1 MRSRVVPA
9 CLRYARAMGE
19 RTQYT
24 PGTFCWSELSTTDLD
39 GAKAFYASLFGWEAV
54 DNTVP
59 GDGVYSMQNIG
70 GKPVAA
76 IAPQPEQQRAA
87 GVPALW
93 NSYVSVESADATA
106 EQAKDLGASVHAPPF
121 DVMDVGRMA
130 VIQDPQGAFFMLWQP
145 RAQIGAALV
154 NAPGAVVWNELRSP
168 DLDGSSAFYS
178 ELFGW
183 TIERR
188 EGTSFG
194 TYLGIKN
201 GNANNGGISELA
213 PPGTPAHWLVYFGV
227 DDADEALAKVGEL
240 GGTTLLGATD
250 IEIANIAVVTDPQ
263 GATFAIYAGMM
274 EP

>member
-1 MRSRVVPA
+1 
-9 CLRYARAMGE
+9 
-19 RTQYT
+19 
-24 PGTFCWSELSTTDLD
+24 
-39 GAKAFYASLFGWEAV
+39 
-54 DNTVP
+54 
-59 GDGVYSMQNIG
+59 
-70 GKPVAA
+70 
-76 IAPQPEQQRAA
+76 
-87 GVPALW
+87 
-93 NSYVSVESADATA
+93 
-106 EQAKDLGASVHAPPF
+106 
-121 DVMDVGRMA
+121 
-130 VIQDPQGAFFMLWQP
+130 MLWQP

-178 ELFGW
+178 ALFGW

-201 GNANNGGISELA
+201 GDANNGGISELA
-213 PPGTPAHWLVYFGV
+213 PPGTPPHWLVYFGV

-250 IEIANIAVVTDPQ
+250 IEIAKIAVVTDPQ
-263 GATFAIYAGMM
+263 GAAFAIYAGMM